1 MPANLFHQ
9 LQHDNVA
16 RRLAYSQAGASRG
29 SPIFICL
36 PGLLETRDVF
46 APLLTWA
53 QDTQIGRVIAVDYCG
68 RGASDPLEANHHY
81 AMSIY
86 LDDLVEFIEARINEQ
101 IKEQVSLPKM
111 EIYLVGTSM
120 GGILAMHLSQILKFE
135 IKGLILNDIGL
146 SLSWMSIYGLYKT
159 IDLKQ
164 FKLQISGLPV
174 DQRIDPRA
182 IDDVGSKHH
191 FDLEYDYDWSGMHF
205 ERLMKS
211 FLGDVLLLHNTRSPI
226 CGLAVARKFKAAI
239 PRLHILSLDAATHP
253 ANWTA
258 KICAWIATTLHLLP
272 LESSVVQGQPFEPLS
287 KNAVN
292 NILDT
297 TFLDRTENAHRNTQ
311 DISNPLILVNPIE
324 NSASTGTEK
333 QLNSNSNSTTPEPQA
348 PTKDEHN
355 KDQTD
360 NPQRGSTHAS
370 IQTVSLTE
378 RISEYLKTIFQVK
391 K

>member
-120 GGILAMHLSQILKFE
+120 GGILAMHLSQIL
-135 IKGLILNDIGL
+135 N
-146 SLSWMSIYGLYKT
+146 
-159 IDLKQ
+159 
-164 FKLQISGLPV
+164 
-174 DQRIDPRA
+174 
-182 IDDVGSKHH
+182 
-191 FDLEYDYDWSGMHF
+191 
-205 ERLMKS
+205 
-211 FLGDVLLLHNTRSPI
+211 
-226 CGLAVARKFKAAI
+226 
-239 PRLHILSLDAATHP
+239 
-253 ANWTA
+253 
-258 KICAWIATTLHLLP
+258 
-272 LESSVVQGQPFEPLS
+272 
-287 KNAVN
+287 
-292 NILDT
+292 
-297 TFLDRTENAHRNTQ
+297 
-311 DISNPLILVNPIE
+311 
-324 NSASTGTEK
+324 
-333 QLNSNSNSTTPEPQA
+333 
-348 PTKDEHN
+348 
-355 KDQTD
+355 
-360 NPQRGSTHAS
+360 
-370 IQTVSLTE
+370 
-378 RISEYLKTIFQVK
+378 
-391 K
+391 